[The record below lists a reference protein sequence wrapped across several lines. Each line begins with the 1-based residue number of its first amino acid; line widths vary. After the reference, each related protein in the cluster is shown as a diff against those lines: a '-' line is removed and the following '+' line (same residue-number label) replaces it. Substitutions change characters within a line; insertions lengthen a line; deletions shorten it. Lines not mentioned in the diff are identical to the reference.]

1 LFDYISIVV
10 EDPIISVAK
19 DSINRFNLPHV
30 CACPKQGSGFITP
43 FSELEVKET
52 TDTVSSA
59 SYLDFYL
66 QIDDSVSAQLSTK
79 I

>member
-1 LFDYISIVV
+1 MDNPEKLATYGTQDD
-10 EDPIISVAK
+10 EK
-19 DSINRFNLPHV
+19 
-30 CACPKQGSGFITP
+30 
-43 FSELEVKET
+43 EVKET